1 MSQVSFISPVLFKR
15 CVATVI
21 SFFALGV
28 NPAFGLDEIYSPNVE
43 YRELAF
49 EYNGSRT
56 FDSRADRNNDQGHQ
70 LIVEAG
76 ISPRWMVESSA
87 GFDKSPGAETKL
99 NTIEVESRYQFV
111 EVGEY
116 WLDAGLLTAYAF
128 STHRQ
133 QPDTLEIKLLL
144 QKDIDR
150 ITSTVNIG
158 FSEEVG
164 GYSSPGGAD
173 YVLLWNTRY
182 RYSEYVQPGIEI
194 QNDLGQGH
202 SFRRFNQQQ
211 DYAGPTV
218 YGRLYGRLKYQVGYL
233 FGISNAAV
241 HNAARVLVEYETH
254 F

>member
-1 MSQVSFISPVLFKR
+1 MRQVAYISLFPFKR
-15 CVATVI
+15 CVATSI
-21 SFFALGV
+21 TFFVLGV
-28 NPAFGLDEIYSPNVE
+28 NPAFGLDEIYSPNVS
-43 YRELAF
+43 YRELSF

-56 FDSRADRNNDQGHQ
+56 FDSRPDRNNDQGHQ

-87 GFDKSPGAETKL
+87 GFDKSPGTETKL
-99 NTIEVESRYQFV
+99 NNIEVESRYQFV
-111 EVGEY
+111 EAGEY
-116 WLDAGLLTAYAF
+116 WLDAGLLVAYGF
-128 STHRQ
+128 STQSQR
-133 QPDTLEIKLLL
+133 PDSLEIKLLL
-144 QKDIDR
+144 QKDINR

-194 QNDLGQGH
+194 QGDLGQGH
-202 SFRRFNQQQ
+202 SHKRLNEQH
-211 DYAGPTV
+211 DYFGPTV
-218 YGRLYGRLKYQVGYL
+218 YGRLYGRLKYQAGYF
-233 FGISNAAV
+233 FGVSHAAT
-241 HNAARVLVEYETH
+241 HNAARVIIEYETH